1 MTLIL
6 TILAV
11 LVILVSSEAWWRK
24 RRPHDEFSRKFI
36 HVTVG
41 SFAATWPYFLS
52 WNQILLL
59 SAAFLVGVLF
69 SQYLNI
75 FQAIHAVERPT
86 WGEACFAL
94 AVGILTLITHSPAIY
109 LVALLHMGLADG
121 VAAIVGTIYGR
132 NNTYKVFGHA
142 KSVAGTLAF
151 LIISITLLLAYA
163 TVAPHTIS
171 AVALVGW
178 ALLAT
183 ALENV
188 AIRGLDN
195 LFVPLVVA
203 AALMVFR

>member
-1 MTLIL
+1 MALIL
-6 TILAV
+6 TILVV
-11 LVILVSSEAWWRK
+11 LLLLVASEIWWRK

-41 SFAATWPYFLS
+41 SFAATWPFFLS
-52 WNQILLL
+52 WDQILGL

-86 WGEACFAL
+86 WGEVCFAL
-94 AVGILTLITHSPAIY
+94 AVGVLALVTRNPAIY

-121 VAAIVGTIYGR
+121 VAAIVGTIYGKS
-132 NNTYKVFGHA
+132 NTYMVFTHV
-142 KSVAGTLAF
+142 KSIAGTLAF
-151 LIISITLLLAYA
+151 LAISLTLLIAYA
-163 TVAPHTIS
+163 TVAPIPIN
-171 AVALVGW
+171 AGIIVVL

-188 AIRGLDN
+188 AIKGLDN
-195 LFVPLVVA
+195 LLVPLVVA
-203 AALMVFR
+203 AALTLVS